1 MYSFYHRD
9 YPKGLSK
16 QFPYKSQP
24 HINIVLRLQKRQT
37 YIGTPAEEYRLQRL
51 FHQCVVPNYTETN
64 VNISSGYLR
73 KFSPD
78 GNLLIGFS
86 TDQRSVNVYDYF
98 GAGAG
103 QSLYVNC
110 DDLSSIRHNLFKQF
124 FRLRHSIHVSSNLN
138 CECSLFTADS
148 RYVILGSSS
157 PLGNAPFLHM
167 YDILRNNEGIAS
179 SVRSP
184 VEDYTLYMIDI
195 QMGSITDIILYRY
208 DNICLVH
215 NQGLSLC
222 GSVLAVLSVQHQTV
236 HLYRVSDGIFNHMQ
250 DIGVFCYPDDCLIYS
265 KAKFTSG
272 SDSDDED
279 QDSLVQHSY
288 HNRWFNS
295 LKHRILCWCF
305 EKAQSMC
312 TSTNNEPVFE
322 YYKKFDKLVSLRMWK
337 MQLLSEDRLLLKYAD
352 KDIVSIKQ
360 TDPASQPA
368 VFVFYDIKSTKIL
381 AVYDNT
387 SEELLHLYENYMDEF
402 RGPVFPSSSKGYKL
416 RSQQPSC

>member
-1 MYSFYHRD
+1 
-9 YPKGLSK
+9 
-16 QFPYKSQP
+16 
-24 HINIVLRLQKRQT
+24 
-37 YIGTPAEEYRLQRL
+37 
-51 FHQCVVPNYTETN
+51 
-64 VNISSGYLR
+64 
-73 KFSPD
+73 
-78 GNLLIGFS
+78 
-86 TDQRSVNVYDYF
+86 
-98 GAGAG
+98 
-103 QSLYVNC
+103 
-110 DDLSSIRHNLFKQF
+110 
-124 FRLRHSIHVSSNLN
+124 
-138 CECSLFTADS
+138 
-148 RYVILGSSS
+148 
-157 PLGNAPFLHM
+157 
-167 YDILRNNEGIAS
+167 
-179 SVRSP
+179 
-184 VEDYTLYMIDI
+184 MIDI

-208 DNICLVH
+208 DKICLAH

-250 DIGVFCYPDDCLIYS
+250 DIGVFCYPDNCLVYS
-265 KAKFTSG
+265 KAKFNSD

-279 QDSLVQHSY
+279 QDSLVQRSY

-295 LKHRILCWCF
+295 FKHRILCWCF

-402 RGPVFPSSSKGYKL
+402 RGPVSHLLARDTSSVANNPHARALHQKFKQTITSAKFGVKKEATRRLLGQLPVSSQCLSSSPYLDLALFSFDEKWVSAIERPKPCGDNHVK
-416 RSQQPSC
+416 